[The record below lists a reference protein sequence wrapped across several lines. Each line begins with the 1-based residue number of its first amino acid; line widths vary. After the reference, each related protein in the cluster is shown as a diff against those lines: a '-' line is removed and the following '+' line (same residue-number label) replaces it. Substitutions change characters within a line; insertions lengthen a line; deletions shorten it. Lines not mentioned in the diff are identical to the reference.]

1 MIIASTAIATRV
13 AINDTEY
20 QLTCLTIDRTKYS
33 ELFSFFIKKKENNGL
48 ISHENGSI
56 SLPSNVNPVGVM
68 SYKLRISLRGINATC
83 LYDLEGF
90 IPGVFHVFT
99 RSLVS

>member
-33 ELFSFFIKKKENNGL
+33 ELFSFFTKKKK
-48 ISHENGSI
+48 I
-56 SLPSNVNPVGVM
+56 M
-68 SYKLRISLRGINATC
+68 
-83 LYDLEGF
+83 D
-90 IPGVFHVFT
+90 
-99 RSLVS
+99 